1 MVGSFLGNRKENGG
15 GQKSC
20 RDRTDLAL
28 SASPLPSRRNVCRNV
43 NCWAESLGLWL
54 YRQFVANVR
63 DPRAAGGQAAN
74 EKEVNHDSR

>member
-15 GQKSC
+15 GRKSC

-28 SASPLPSRRNVCRNV
+28 SASPLPLGRNAWRNVD
-43 NCWAESLGLWL
+43 CWAESLRLWL
-54 YRQFVANVR
+54 YRQFVASVR

-74 EKEVNHDSR
+74 EKEVYHEAC